1 MAIELM
7 EIRGAKELNLK
18 LSRLPDK
25 VSKKIAM
32 TALRSGGKIIM
43 NRAKMLCPVVTG
55 TLQKSIKVRVPRRKK
70 RNVAVILVGI
80 DSVPMGG
87 RMGGKAFYGAFVEF
101 GTPNTTPPRAANPFM
116 RPAFD
121 GTRTEVIEAI
131 SNDLAVGIALAAD

>member
-1 MAIELM
+1 MAISFISM
-7 EIRGAKELNLK
+7 KGAKELDLK
-18 LSRLPDK
+18 LSSLPLK

-43 NRAKMLCPVVTG
+43 ERAKMLCPVVTG
-55 TLQKSIKVRVPRRKK
+55 FLQKSIKVRVPRRKK
-70 RNVAVILVGI
+70 RNEAVILVGI

-101 GTPNTTPPRAANPFM
+101 GWGTKAADPFM

-121 GTRTEVIEAI
+121 GTRTEVVETI
-131 SNDLAVGIALAAD
+131 SNDLAAGIGIATK

>member
-18 LSRLPDK
+18 LSRLPFK

-43 NRAKMLCPVVTG
+43 NRAKMLCPVATG
-55 TLQKSIKVRVPRRKK
+55 FLQKSIKVRVPRHK
-70 RNVAVILVGI
+70 RRNEAVILVGI

-87 RMGGKAFYGAFVEF
+87 RMGKKAFYGAFVEF
-101 GTPNTTPPRAANPFM
+101 GTSKIKANPFM

>member
-1 MAIELM
+1 MIEL
-7 EIRGAKELNLK
+7 ISLKGAKELDLK
-18 LSRLPDK
+18 LSNLPLK

-32 TALRSGGKIIM
+32 TALRSGGKIIRD
-43 NRAKMLCPVVTG
+43 RARMLCPVLTG

-70 RNVAVILVGI
+70 RNEATILIGI

-101 GTPNTTPPRAANPFM
+101 GTSKMAANPYM

-121 GTRTEVIEAI
+121 GTKNEVIETI
-131 SNDLAVGIALAAD
+131 SNDLAAGIGLATK